1 MYWGQKHFGKKI
13 GKTFFV
19 QKTNRKFIN
28 FLMQKIDPVW
38 ELTLP
43 LKTNWF
49 ALSSH
54 NGLLDCFKIKP
65 KSQIVI
71 PTLGVLLCESND
83 QNFFIPFFQF
93 RNSCVFPENGH
104 HILHFSTYFFSILVL
119 FIELCRLT
127 FFETVC
133 FLWFLIRSNRYGAY
147 LWK

>member
-1 MYWGQKHFGKKI
+1 MYWGQKLFGKKI
-13 GKTFFV
+13 GKNV
-19 QKTNRKFIN
+19 IRIKNEEEIYQ
-28 FLMQKIDPVW
+28 FLMQKIDLVW

-83 QNFFIPFFQF
+83 QNFFIPFFSILKLL
-93 RNSCVFPENGH
+93 RFPGKWTSYFAFFN
-104 HILHFSTYFFSILVL
+104 IFFSILVL

-133 FLWFLIRSNRYGAY
+133 FLRF
-147 LWK
+147 

>member
-1 MYWGQKHFGKKI
+1 MSVLRS
-13 GKTFFV
+13 KTFWKKNWKKRYSYKKRRGNLSIFDA
-19 QKTNRKFIN
+19 KND
-28 FLMQKIDPVW
+28 LVW

-133 FLWFLIRSNRYGAY
+133 FLWF
-147 LWK
+147 